1 MLNPLNDLSSEE
13 LLALR
18 TKLEA
23 ELLSAP
29 VQTDLRKLST
39 DPAFKHLMNITGQLG
54 VLSEILSFRGVI
66 DEYGDLIEK
75 PIP

>member
-1 MLNPLNDLSSEE
+1 M
-13 LLALR
+13 R
-18 TKLEA
+18 TELEA

-39 DPAFKHLMNITGQLG
+39 DPAFKHLMNITGKLG

-66 DEYGDLIEK
+66 DENGDVVK
-75 PIP
+75 PTIA